1 MKKISVL
8 ALIIFV
14 SLLSWGMTEALVQE
28 DAVFIEHTD
37 NGPFI
42 VQGKGLPNI
51 GHEEYIDDASVAWS
65 NYLVDAIY
73 RTTSNTG
80 TGHVF
85 AGTYLNPPQEA
96 ELFELT
102 GGGVPLWTYPGT
114 EFYTDAGDA
123 AFTLAAVNEDAL
135 GITVIK
141 WTGPGVGVPDWVDT
155 FATYVVSSYGPV
167 AMSDDGSTFAAIAAP
182 SGTDAHLLLFDADSA
197 HLVDYVA
204 TGLGFPR
211 YVKINAD
218 GRYTAFIALST
229 IVVYDRDLLSVRD
242 QISMGFTNSA
252 LDISGDGNLLA
263 YGWPTMQVLQWNGSN
278 YQSLWSWSPGGY
290 YVSRIAISNDGS
302 TIVSCWYTTAHNTIK
317 VAVHNVGSSTPLW
330 TYDYPTSSG
339 VYQESAAD
347 IDITNSGRYFIIGSW
362 GDAGNINPEVHI
374 FQRDTTAPYIF
385 YTVDMPGSVFSVDIS
400 NDGAYAT
407 ACGKHIHANVSGRGG
422 DIVEIATDIVGVSEN
437 SREITQSLMFDV
449 FPNPFSK
456 VTNITLGKGLRAKG
470 IELKIYNILGE
481 EVKSFTIPHAQGTVD
496 ITWDGTDDHGRRMP
510 TGVYYLEL
518 QAGDRTQAKKIL
530 LVR

>member
-1 MKKISVL
+1 MKTIAVL
-8 ALIIFV
+8 ALVVFINIC
-14 SLLSWGMTEALVQE
+14 LWGRAEATTHE
-28 DAVFIEHTD
+28 DAMFIEHTN
-37 NGPFI
+37 NGPLI
-42 VQGKGLPNI
+42 VKSTGLPNI
-51 GHEEYIDDASVAWS
+51 NNEARVNDASVAWS

-73 RTTSNTG
+73 LTTSNTG

-85 AGTYLNPPQEA
+85 AGTYLNPPEEA

-102 GGGVPLWTYPGT
+102 GGGVPLWTYPGN

-141 WTGPGVGVPDWVDT
+141 WTGPGAGVPDWVDT

-197 HLVDYVA
+197 NLVDYVA

-211 YVKINAD
+211 YVRINAD

-242 QISMGFTNSA
+242 QIPMGFTNSA

-263 YGWPTMQVLQWNGSN
+263 YGWPTMQVLQWNGTN

-302 TIVSCWYTTAHNTIK
+302 TIVSCWYPTAHNTIK

-422 DIVEIATDIVGVSEN
+422 DIVEIATDIIGISEN
-437 SREITQSLMFDV
+437 IESYTQEIMLNV
-449 FPNPFSK
+449 YPNPFSK
-456 VTNITLGKGLRAKG
+456 MTKVTLGNVHGAKG
-470 IELKIYNILGE
+470 MELRIYDISGKS
-481 EVKSFTIPHAQGTVD
+481 VKSFTLPFAQYTMP
-496 ITWDGTDDHGRRMP
+496 ITWDGADDYGRKLP
-510 TGVYYLEL
+510 TGVYIAKL
-518 QAGDRTQAKKIL
+518 QTDACVRTEKIV
-530 LVR
+530 LVK